1 MYVIIMRKEIQE
13 NEFLLMGMVNLLQF
27 YYLAFKV
34 YKNFPPPTCF
44 FVFFCKLFSFTI
56 LQVVLTVNHI
66 CIHLFWIGFLSC
78 LVHFL
83 YFLFYTSKKKKGLD
97 SYRVMSLSN
106 PPKAVMVNGLRTNQR
121 FRICVAV
128 DILTNFFFLEFVIY
142 IADSFR
148 K

>member
-83 YFLFYTSKKKKGLD
+83 YFLFYTSKKKRTRQLSCNVFKQPSESCDGEWFENKSKVQDMCGCRYLNKLFF
-97 SYRVMSLSN
+97 SRV
-106 PPKAVMVNGLRTNQR
+106 
-121 FRICVAV
+121 C
-128 DILTNFFFLEFVIY
+128 DIH
-142 IADSFR
+142 S
-148 K
+148 